1 MEIMVDHATLFG
13 TVSRTLR
20 DDYKKSIDL
29 TLYLLNIFQAYS
41 NFSQF
46 HEFLI
51 TNQIGDTTIKIIE
64 HEIKRY
70 IVRVKEFKQKTSDMQ
85 QKEGTEEYQEL
96 IEYMRKEEKKL
107 AIMIKKQEKVL
118 FVAFHLLLNLAED
131 LQIERKMK
139 NRQIIASLLA
149 MLDRNNPDL
158 LFIVLNFLKKLSI
171 FGDNKNEMKE
181 QGVIDKLNRFI
192 PCNNQL
198 LLQIALRLLFNLSF
212 DQEIR
217 L

>member
-181 QGVIDKLNRFI
+181 
-192 PCNNQL
+192 
-198 LLQIALRLLFNLSF
+198 
-212 DQEIR
+212 
-217 L
+217 